1 MRTTV
6 SIFLMAAALMAHGS
20 DFGTLKPGARRAPE
34 AQAAPTPARAAAKA
48 ASGKAE
54 FYTVSSDY
62 SSSQICSFTAG
73 YSSVLS
79 PVMTIADASGFSG
92 TSVDNNFYYC
102 DYNANSTGGITSVNW
117 RCVDMTSLK
126 VVSNLSQTTANGVCM
141 DMTYDV
147 TTSTLYGMSAMADAI
162 VTFDP
167 VTGAAEYAFSTLPFY
182 TLSADAAGQLYG
194 ILLEADGEAALYTI
208 NKFTGSSMKVGNTGV
223 KMLTSDGYAYFQTA
237 AFSRA
242 DGRLYWLTPSQAG
255 TDLYRVDVA
264 TGRATNLCTLETM
277 EALCL
282 FDLQGEPLAG
292 SPAIV
297 SEAMASAEGNQV
309 KVSFK
314 APSQTA
320 DGQALDALNR
330 IDIYRGAS
338 LEAAHS
344 VNAATPGASYSWV
357 DAEPAAGF
365 NSYRIVAVNDKGES
379 LPVYVSVFCGED
391 YPQAPTAVAASVD
404 TDGYP
409 TLTWKAPEKGL
420 NGLDVDPSRLSYNI
434 YRDVAGRDELIASG
448 VKTCSYHDSGL
459 DLTRQAYTYYY
470 VSAVSSAG
478 EGAKSAPA
486 GVHTGPAYKLP
497 FEEAFTEGQPS
508 TAPWTMQSLALGGAW
523 EIGIVSNAPGTGPY
537 VGAGML
543 IFKGFIGVA
552 EGAEARIV
560 TPELTFEGVSP
571 ELRFHFFHADF
582 GDDMHF
588 DDHLLVEVSADGGD
602 FEALPDAD
610 LYQYTSNSRWTEYI
624 FDLSQYAGKAKVRIG
639 FHGISAAGM
648 DLVVDNIRVLDKS
661 TGLENIDAEAPVE
674 YYDLRGLRV
683 DNPSGGIFIR
693 RQGSQVSKVLVK

>member
-1 MRTTV
+1 MRTPV
-6 SIFLMAAALMAHGS
+6 SILLMAAALMAQGG

-34 AQAAPTPARAAAKA
+34 AQPASSPARVAAKA
-48 ASGKAE
+48 PAGKAE

-79 PVMTIADASGFSG
+79 PVMTIANASGFSG
-92 TSVDNNFYYC
+92 TSVDNKFYYC
-102 DYNANSTGGITSVNW
+102 DFNANSTGGITSVNW
-117 RCVDMTSLK
+117 RCVDMASHK
-126 VVSNLSQTTANGVCM
+126 EISNQSQTTANAVCM
-141 DMTYDV
+141 DMTYDA

-162 VTFDP
+162 VTIDP
-167 VTGAAEYAFSTLPFY
+167 ATGAAEYAFSTQSFY

-194 ILLEADGEAALYTI
+194 ILMEADGEAALYTI
-208 NKFTGSSMKVGNTGV
+208 NKFTGSAMKVGGTGV
-223 KMLTSDGYAYFQTA
+223 KMLASGGTAYFQTA
-237 AFSRA
+237 SFSRV
-242 DGRLYWLTPSQAG
+242 DGRLYWLTPSQTG

-282 FDLQGEPLAG
+282 FDLPGEPLAG
-292 SPAIV
+292 TPAIV
-297 SEAMASAEGNQV
+297 SEAKAQADGN
-309 KVSFK
+309 KVTISFK
-314 APSQTA
+314 APSKTA
-320 DGQALDALNR
+320 DGLSLDALDR
-330 IDIYRGAS
+330 IDIYCGAS
-338 LEAAHS
+338 LE
-344 VNAATPGASYSWV
+344 PGYSFNPAEPGKTYSWT
-357 DAEPAAGF
+357 DAEAADGF
-365 NSYRIVAVNDKGES
+365 NAYRIVAVNDKGES

-409 TLTWKAPEKGL
+409 TLTWKAPTKGL

-434 YRDVAGRDELIASG
+434 YRDTAGKEELIASG
-448 VKTCSYHDSGL
+448 VKTCNYHDSGL

-478 EGAKSAPA
+478 EGSKSAPA

-523 EIGIVSNAPGTGPY
+523 EIGMLSNAPGTGPY

-543 IFKGFIGVA
+543 IFKGFAGVA
-552 EGAEARIV
+552 KGAEARIV

-582 GDDMHF
+582 GADMHF
-588 DDHLLVEVSADGGD
+588 DDHLLVEVSADGSD

-610 LYQYTSNSRWTEYI
+610 LYQYTSNSRWTEYT
-624 FDLSQYAGKAKVRIG
+624 FDLSKYAGKAKVRIG

-661 TGLENIDAEAPVE
+661 TGLENIEAEAPVE
-674 YYDLRGLRV
+674 YYDLRGMRV
-683 DNPSGGIFIR
+683 DNPSVGIFIR
-693 RQGSQVSKVLVK
+693 RQGSQVTKVIVK